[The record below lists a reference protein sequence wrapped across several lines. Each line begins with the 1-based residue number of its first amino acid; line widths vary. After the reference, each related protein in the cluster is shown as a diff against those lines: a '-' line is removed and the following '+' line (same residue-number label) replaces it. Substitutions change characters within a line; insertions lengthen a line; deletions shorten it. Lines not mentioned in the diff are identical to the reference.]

1 MRMIGETEREGNR
14 AAGTEGNY
22 TGFAAVPFL
31 RLLDFCSNAKSV
43 AQQHRTRV
51 QDMPN
56 SIARVNAF
64 FIGGI
69 ASSSVSATPRGQR
82 TKAASVAK
90 SLVSPCVNA
99 MPA

>member
-82 TKAASVAK
+82 KISESFAK
-90 SLVSPCVNA
+90 SCVSPCVNA